1 MKLINQIVKE
11 VLTYAFSSEKSFI
24 KFNMQGKQK
33 SCIVDI
39 YKRRKRNV
47 VGWRE
52 VKYITYIYR
61 SHSPPS
67 VHSLQVYLQLDA
79 RILIVKRFRLR

>member
-24 KFNMQGKQK
+24 KINMQGKQK
-33 SCIVDI
+33 SCIVDM

-61 SHSPPS
+61 SHPLPLFTHFKFICSWM
-67 VHSLQVYLQLDA
+67 LEY
-79 RILIVKRFRLR
+79 

>member
-24 KFNMQGKQK
+24 KIDIQGKQK
-33 SCIVDI
+33 RYRVDM

-47 VGWRE
+47 VGWSQ
-52 VKYITYIYR
+52 VKYITYISR

-67 VHSLQVYLQLDA
+67 LHSLQVYLQLDS